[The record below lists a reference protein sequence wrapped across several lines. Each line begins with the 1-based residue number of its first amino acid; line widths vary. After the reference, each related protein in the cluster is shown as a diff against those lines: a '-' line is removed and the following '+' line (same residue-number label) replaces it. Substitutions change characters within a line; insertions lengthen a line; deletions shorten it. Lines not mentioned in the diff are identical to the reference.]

1 MIGNFNKVKNWLSE
15 NLLLILTF
23 SGVVI
28 GVVGGLALRYWEPDN
43 STIHLLAYPGELF
56 MRVLKLMILPL
67 VIASLV
73 TGSASLNA
81 KMSGM
86 IAIRT
91 ILYFL
96 TTSLISA
103 CVGLALVLAVHP
115 GDSRLKESLGEGKIR
130 FDNITTLSTAGFY
143 IYLLDI

>member
-1 MIGNFNKVKNWLSE
+1 MIGNFSKLKNWLSE

-28 GVVGGLALRYWEPDN
+28 GVVGGLALRYWDPAD

-56 MRVLKLMILPL
+56 MRLLKLMILPL

-86 IAIRT
+86 IAFRT

-96 TTSLISA
+96 VTSLISA
-103 CVGLALVLAVHP
+103 CVGLFLVLVIHP
-115 GDSRLKESLGEGKIR
+115 GNAEIKTELGDGNTK
-130 FDNITTLSTAGFY
+130 TLIY
-143 IYLLDI
+143 NYLLQFKEI

>member
-1 MIGNFNKVKNWLSE
+1 MIGNFNKVKDWLSE

-28 GVVGGLALRYWEPDN
+28 GLVGGLALRYYEPTD
-43 STIHLLAYPGELF
+43 SAIHLIAYPGELF
-56 MRVLKLMILPL
+56 MRLLKLMILPL

-86 IAIRT
+86 IAFRT

-96 TTSLISA
+96 ITSLLSA
-103 CVGLALVLAVHP
+103 TVGLVLVVSIEP
-115 GDSRLKESLGEGKIR
+115 GKLEGLKQTLGNGECQAGR
-130 FDNITTLSTAGFY
+130 VCLSPFVCNLSTC
-143 IYLLDI
+143 

>member
-1 MIGNFNKVKNWLSE
+1 MSFHQDKMIGNLSKVKNWLRG

-23 SGVVI
+23 SGVVV
-28 GVVGGLALRYWEPDN
+28 GVVGGLALRYCDPSD
-43 STIHLLAYPGELF
+43 STIHLIAYPGKLF
-56 MRVLKLMILPL
+56 MRLLKAMILPL

-73 TGSASLNA
+73 TGAASLNA

-86 IAIRT
+86 IATRT

-115 GDSRLKESLGEGKIR
+115 GDSSLKESLGEGQP
-130 FDNITTLSTAGFY
+130 
-143 IYLLDI
+143 LLVSSYQ

>member
-1 MIGNFNKVKNWLSE
+1 MSFHQDKMIGNLSKVKNWLRG

-23 SGVVI
+23 SGVVV
-28 GVVGGLALRYWEPDN
+28 GVVGGLALRYCDPSD
-43 STIHLLAYPGELF
+43 STIHLIAYPGELF
-56 MRVLKLMILPL
+56 MRLLKAMILPL

-73 TGSASLNA
+73 TGAASLNA

-86 IAIRT
+86 IATRT

-115 GDSRLKESLGEGKIR
+115 GDSSLKESLGEGQP
-130 FDNITTLSTAGFY
+130 
-143 IYLLDI
+143 LLVSSYQ

>member
-1 MIGNFNKVKNWLSE
+1 MIGNFNKVKDWLSD

-28 GVVGGLALRYWEPDN
+28 GLGGGLALRYYEPTNDA
-43 STIHLLAYPGELF
+43 IHLIAYPGELF
-56 MRVLKLMILPL
+56 MRLLKLMILPL

-86 IAIRT
+86 IAFRT

-96 TTSLISA
+96 ITSLISA

-115 GDSRLKESLGEGKIR
+115 GDSSLKESLGEGK
-130 FDNITTLSTAGFY
+130 SY
-143 IYLLDI
+143 

>member
-1 MIGNFNKVKNWLSE
+1 MIGNFNKGKNWLSE

-28 GVVGGLALRYWEPDN
+28 GVGGGLALRYWGLDT
-43 STIHLLAYPGELF
+43 STIHLIAYPGELF
-56 MRVLKLMILPL
+56 MRLLKLMILPL
-67 VIASLV
+67 VIASLI

-86 IAIRT
+86 IAFRT

-96 TTSLISA
+96 ITSLISA

-115 GDSRLKESLGEGKIR
+115 GDSTLKKSLGEGKPFTR
-130 FDNITTLSTAGFY
+130 LSDKIG
-143 IYLLDI
+143 

>member
-1 MIGNFNKVKNWLSE
+1 MIGNFNKVKNWLNE

-28 GVVGGLALRYWEPDN
+28 GVVGGLALRYWDPAD

-56 MRVLKLMILPL
+56 MRLLKLMILPL

-86 IAIRT
+86 IAFRT

-96 TTSLISA
+96 LTSLISA
-103 CVGLALVLAVHP
+103 CVGLFLVLIIHP
-115 GDSRLKESLGEGKIR
+115 GDSSIKSMLGDG
-130 FDNITTLSTAGFY
+130 
-143 IYLLDI
+143 